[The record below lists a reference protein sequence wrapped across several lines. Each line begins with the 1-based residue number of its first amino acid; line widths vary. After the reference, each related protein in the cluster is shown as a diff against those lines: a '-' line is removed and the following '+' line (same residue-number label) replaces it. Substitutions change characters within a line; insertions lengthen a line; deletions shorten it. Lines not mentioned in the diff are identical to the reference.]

1 MEKEVGR
8 DKNWVHPVDYN
19 VNDRVSNRDF
29 EGRNR
34 VEVVR
39 NGEDIKSKC
48 LRHLRAE

>member
-29 EGRNR
+29 EGRNS
-34 VEVVR
+34 VEGVIK
-39 NGEDIKSKC
+39 GEDIKSKC
-48 LRHLRAE
+48 LQHLLAG